1 MHQSVLL
8 EEVLALLDPLPG
20 QVVVDATLGNGG
32 HALEILKRIGPQGR
46 LIGIDQDPEAIK
58 RAKENLKSFS
68 RVDYIHENFSQ
79 LDQILI
85 SLNLRHVDAVLL
97 DIGISSE
104 QLEVASRG
112 FSFMKEGPL
121 DMRMNPSGPIT
132 AKDLVND
139 LSQEE
144 LENLFWK
151 YGEERW
157 GRRIAYAICEE
168 RLKSPIETTDALVR
182 IIQKAVPKRFHFKG
196 KHPATRVFQALRIKV
211 NEELESL
218 DQALSKVPALL
229 SKGGRFAVISFH
241 SLEDRKVKQTFR
253 AWADKKEM
261 KLLTKKAVKPTE
273 VEIEKNPRSR
283 SARLRVVEKI

>member
-68 RVDYIHENFSQ
+68 RVDYIHENFSR

>member
-1 MHQSVLL
+1 M
-8 EEVLALLDPLPG
+8 
-20 QVVVDATLGNGG
+20 VDATLGSGG
-32 HALEILKRIGPQGR
+32 HALRILKRIGPEGR
-46 LIGIDQDPEAIK
+46 LIGIDQDPEALK
-58 RAKENLKSFS
+58 HAKENLKNFS
-68 RVDYIHENFSQ
+68 QVEYVHENFSQ
-79 LDQILI
+79 LDQVLM
-85 SLNLRHVDAVLL
+85 SLNLREVDAVLL

-112 FSFMKEGPL
+112 FSFMKAGPL
-121 DMRMNPSGPIT
+121 DMRMNPSGPVT
-132 AKDLVND
+132 AEELVND
-139 LSQEE
+139 LSQVE
-144 LENLFWK
+144 LENLFWE

-157 GRRIAYAICEE
+157 ARRIAYAICEE
-168 RLKSPIETTDALVR
+168 RIKSPIETTEGLVR
-182 IIQKAVPKRFHFKG
+182 VIQKAVPKRFHFKG

-253 AWADKKEM
+253 GWADKKEM

-273 VEIEKNPRSR
+273 VEIERNPRSR